1 MAYKLFAKG
10 NIQIAATTTWYEENG
25 SATGSPAHGTP
36 TVVTTC
42 DWKSVDSATTT
53 RAAAP
58 VAAGSNS
65 YHKYNYVKFSGTF
78 NEISDAKFAHTAG
91 TLGTGISLK
100 GKVTS
105 TYATPATS
113 ALSGSTDITGTTPI
127 ASGMAVLLSTVGPQ
141 GAGATA
147 SINAEGYTQYIVTQV
162 QTTSSAAAGDSGTA
176 TLTVQYNEN

>member
-1 MAYKLFAKG
+1 M
-10 NIQIAATTTWYEENG
+10 AATTTWYEENG
-25 SATGSPAHGTP
+25 AATGSPAHGSAS
-36 TVVTTC
+36 VVTTC
-42 DWKSVDSATTT
+42 DWKSADSATTT

-65 YHKYNYVKFSGTF
+65 YQKFNYVKFTGVF

-105 TYATPATS
+105 TYTTPSTS
-113 ALSGSTDITGTTPI
+113 AMTGATDITSTTDI
-127 ASGMAVLLSTVGPQ
+127 ASGMTVLLSTVGPQ
-141 GAGATA
+141 GASPTA
-147 SINAEGYTQYIVTQV
+147 AIISEGYTQYIVTQV
-162 QTTSSAAAGDSGTA
+162 QTINSAAAGDSGTA

>member
-1 MAYKLFAKG
+1 M
-10 NIQIAATTTWYEENG
+10 AATTTWYEENG

-78 NEISDAKFAHTAG
+78 NEISDAKFAHTSG

-113 ALSGSTDITGTTPI
+113 ALSGSIDITATTPI
-127 ASGMAVLLSTVGPQ
+127 TSGMAVLLSTVGPQ

-162 QTTSSAAAGDSGTA
+162 QTTSSAAAGDSVAA

>member
-1 MAYKLFAKG
+1 M
-10 NIQIAATTTWYEENG
+10 AATTTWYEENG

-42 DWKSVDSATTT
+42 DWKSVDSATAT

-105 TYATPATS
+105 SYATPATS
-113 ALSGSTDITGTTPI
+113 ALSGSTDITVTTPI

-141 GAGATA
+141 GTGATA

>member
-1 MAYKLFAKG
+1 M
-10 NIQIAATTTWYEENG
+10 AATTTWYEENG
-25 SATGSPAHGTP
+25 SATDNPAHGTP

-113 ALSGSTDITGTTPI
+113 ALSGSTDITETTPI

-141 GAGATA
+141 GADPTA

-162 QTTSSAAAGDSGTA
+162 QTTSSAVAGDSGAA

>member
-1 MAYKLFAKG
+1 M
-10 NIQIAATTTWYEENG
+10 AATTTWYEENG
-25 SATGSPAHGTP
+25 AATGSPAHGSAS
-36 TVVTTC
+36 VVTTC
-42 DWKSVDSATTT
+42 DWKSADSATTT

-65 YHKYNYVKFSGTF
+65 YQKFNYVKFTGVF
-78 NEISDAKFAHTAG
+78 NEISGAKFAHTAG

-105 TYATPATS
+105 TYTTPSTS
-113 ALSGSTDITGTTPI
+113 AISGATDITGTTAI

-141 GAGATA
+141 GANPTA
-147 SINAEGYTQYIVTQV
+147 AITSEGYTQYIETQV
-162 QTTSSAAAGDSGTA
+162 QTTNSAAAGDSGTA

>member
-1 MAYKLFAKG
+1 M
-10 NIQIAATTTWYEENG
+10 AATTTWYEENG

-105 TYATPATS
+105 SYATPATS

-141 GAGATA
+141 GAGATE

-176 TLTVQYNEN
+176 TITVQYNEN